1 MKQQLDNAIKGM
13 DRSTLLSDFA
23 ARKAKVI
30 RKLEV
35 MRNDMKIKRDIDDDK
50 KKKSAGYLFVQLVKG
65 NKRSVRM
72 MAVGEGA
79 TKNMMEIAEKF
90 SDMLS
95 EKKHYSSL
103 NKPYDGYRTITV

>member
-1 MKQQLDNAIKGM
+1 MKHQLDKAIKGM

-23 ARKAKVI
+23 AHKAKVI

-50 KKKSAGYLFVQLVKG
+50 IRKSAGYLFVQLVKG

-72 MAVGEGA
+72 MAVG
-79 TKNMMEIAEKF
+79 
-90 SDMLS
+90 
-95 EKKHYSSL
+95 
-103 NKPYDGYRTITV
+103 